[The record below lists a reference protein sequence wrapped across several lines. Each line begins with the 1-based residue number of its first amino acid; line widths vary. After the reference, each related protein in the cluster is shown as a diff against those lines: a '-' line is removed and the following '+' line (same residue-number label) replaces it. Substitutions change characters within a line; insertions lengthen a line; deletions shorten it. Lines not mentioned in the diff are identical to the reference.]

1 MMRNT
6 NEKLVSK
13 KHLGI
18 GTSFVLAALA
28 GFVSICTS
36 SPVSAIEDNR
46 IIVNTPNQVISGN
59 HSGVTDNNNWHDWWS
74 EWNVEGGIVKN
85 KSQDLTI
92 NNAIFDRNTFTVHNI
107 LVVEGDVIF
116 ILF

>member
-1 MMRNT
+1 MMENT

-18 GTSFVLAALA
+18 GTSLVIAALA

-59 HSGVTDNNNWHDWWS
+59 HSGVTNNNNWHDWWS
-74 EWNVEGGIVKN
+74 E
-85 KSQDLTI
+85 
-92 NNAIFDRNTFTVHNI
+92 
-107 LVVEGDVIF
+107 
-116 ILF
+116 